1 LLLLDGAS
9 KIRTNSD
16 LFFFCNKIYFRYLT
30 VFRDLQQSE
39 GRPGVPTEWNGEK
52 DKTKHEVNI
61 SILSISNNS
70 FY

>member
-1 LLLLDGAS
+1 MEQVRLEKKFRSL
-9 KIRTNSD
+9 
-16 LFFFCNKIYFRYLT
+16 LFFNKIYFRYLT

-61 SILSISNNS
+61 SILSISNN
-70 FY
+70 

>member
-1 LLLLDGAS
+1 MEQVRLEKKFRSL
-9 KIRTNSD
+9 
-16 LFFFCNKIYFRYLT
+16 LFFNKIYFRYLT